1 MNETIKKENDLNSKF
16 VLSKQVDINILKK
29 QRKEQIKLSFKRFF
43 SNRLAVIGGAV
54 VLIIIVIALFAG
66 IFAKYDPYIID
77 AMNPRAPLSLDH
89 PMGTDEFGRDY
100 MSRVFFGARISIQVG
115 LISTAVAALFG
126 ILIGGISGFYG
137 KAVDIILMRIM
148 DAILSFPSILLA
160 IVLVAILGPSA
171 LNAMVAIGIIY
182 IPIFARVVRS
192 AVLTNKNADYI
203 EAARALGKSNLRILF
218 VELIPNCLS
227 PIIVQA
233 TVTFADAIIIEAGL
247 SFLGL
252 SAQPPTASWGK
263 MLNEA
268 MEYMRTTP
276 SLAIFPGVAIS
287 LTVLGFNLLGDGL
300 RDVLDPRLRR
310 GGL

>member
-1 MNETIKKENDLNSKF
+1 MSETIKTKNNLNGKSIMAK
-16 VLSKQVDINILKK
+16 KGDINILKE
-29 QRKEQIKLSFKRFF
+29 QRREQVRLSFKRFLT
-43 SNRLAVIGGAV
+43 NKLAVIGGAIV
-54 VLIIIVIALFAG
+54 LLIIIIALFAN
-66 IFAKYDPYIID
+66 FFSPYDPYSMD
-77 AMNPRAPLSLDH
+77 PVNGRAELSREH

-100 MSRVFFGARISIQVG
+100 MSRVFYGARVSIQVG
-115 LISTAVAALFG
+115 LISASVAALFG
-126 ILIGGISGFYG
+126 ILIGGIAGFYG
-137 KAVDIILMRIM
+137 KGIDIVLMRIM
-148 DAILSFPSILLA
+148 DAILSFPTILLA

-171 LNAMVAIGIIY
+171 LNAMIAIGIIY

-192 AVLTNKNADYI
+192 AVLANKEADYI
-203 EAARALGKSNLRILF
+203 EAARAVGKSNFRILF
-218 VELIPNCLS
+218 VELLPNCLS

-233 TVTFADAIIIEAGL
+233 TITFADAIIIEAGL

-252 SAQPPTASWGK
+252 SAQPPIASWGK

-268 MEYMRTTP
+268 MEFMRTTP
-276 SLAIFPGVAIS
+276 YMAIFPGVAIS

>member
-1 MNETIKKENDLNSKF
+1 MSETTKKNDIDKIFTLKD
-16 VLSKQVDINILKK
+16 QVDINILKK
-29 QRKEQIKLSFKRFF
+29 QRREQIRLSFKRFF
-43 SNRLAVIGGAV
+43 SNKLAVIGGAI
-54 VLIIIVIALFAG
+54 VLFIIVIA
-66 IFAKYDPYIID
+66 IFANVFSPFDPFKMEPME
-77 AMNPRAPLSLDH
+77 ARVELSSKH

-100 MSRVFFGARISIQVG
+100 MSRVFYGARISIQVG
-115 LISTAVAALFG
+115 LISTSVATLFG
-126 ILIGGISGFYG
+126 ILIGGIAGFYG
-137 KAVDIILMRIM
+137 KMVDIVLMRIM
-148 DAILSFPSILLA
+148 DAILSFPTILLA

-171 LNAMVAIGIIY
+171 LNAMLAIGIIY

-192 AVLTNKNADYI
+192 AVLANKEADYI
-203 EAARALGKSNLRILF
+203 EAARAVGKSNFRILF

-252 SAQPPTASWGK
+252 SAQPPIASWGK

-268 MEYMRTTP
+268 MEFMRTTP
-276 SLAIFPGVAIS
+276 SLAIFPGAAIS